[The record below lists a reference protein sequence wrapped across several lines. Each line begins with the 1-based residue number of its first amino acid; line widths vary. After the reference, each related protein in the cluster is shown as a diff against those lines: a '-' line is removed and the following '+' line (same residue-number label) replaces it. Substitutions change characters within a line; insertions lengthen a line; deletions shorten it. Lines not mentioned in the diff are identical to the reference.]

1 MLCMTCGH
9 QSADG
14 ASVCGNCGAPL
25 HGGSGA
31 GGKKEPLG
39 SPPPYNKSLYKLIE
53 LQIKMFESGR
63 MTMEAVDKELEQY
76 ESYYRD
82 KVEAVKNM
90 DIPDDL
96 RDTIDEEYRC
106 GLRGTEGMYEAMG
119 TLRRYLLSGDTT
131 LRDRGL
137 AGIDSSLHLVNTA
150 MRMNWDSAN
159 VLAQSIQDMID
170 QQQGKS
176 PAPGDGFSLDGGFAL
191 ADGMN
196 FAGF

>member
-14 ASVCGNCGAPL
+14 ASVCGNCGSPL
-25 HGGSGA
+25 RGGSG
-31 GGKKEPLG
+31 GNSQPLG
-39 SPPPYNKSLYKLIE
+39 APPPYNKALYKIIAA
-53 LQIKMFESGR
+53 QIDLFDAGR
-63 MTMEAVDKELEQY
+63 LTSEAVDKELAQY
-76 ESYYRD
+76 EEYYRD
-82 KVEAVKNM
+82 KVEAVRNM

-96 RDTIDEEYRC
+96 RDTMDEEYRC
-106 GLRGTEGMYEAMG
+106 GLRGTEGLYEAMG
-119 TLRRYLLSGDTT
+119 TLREYLRSGDTT
-131 LRDRGL
+131 LRDRAL

-150 MRMNWDSAN
+150 MHMNWDSAN

-170 QQQGKS
+170 QQQGGGS
-176 PAPGDGFSLDGGFAL
+176 AAGGNFSLDGGFAL